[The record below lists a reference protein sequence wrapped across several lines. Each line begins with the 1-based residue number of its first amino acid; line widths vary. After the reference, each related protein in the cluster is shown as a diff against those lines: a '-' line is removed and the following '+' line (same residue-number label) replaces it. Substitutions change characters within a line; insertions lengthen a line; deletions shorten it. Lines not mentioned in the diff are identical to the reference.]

1 VVEGQSSFEAWYEVH
16 HPRLMASLLLVIG
29 DLDVA
34 SDATDEAFTRAL
46 ARWSRVAAMK
56 SPEGWTY
63 RVAINS
69 ARRRF
74 RRREL
79 EQRLLRRAMPPA
91 TVPPPGEEAWL
102 VVRDLP
108 PRQRTAVVLRHVAD
122 LTEADIAGVMG
133 VARSTVSST
142 LDAAHRTLAGRLSP
156 ESQEAHRD

>member
-1 VVEGQSSFEAWYEVH
+1 MQ
-16 HPRLMASLLLVIG
+16 HPRLVASLLLVIG

-34 SDATDEAFTRAL
+34 SDAADEAFTRAL

-79 EQRLLRRAMPPA
+79 EQRLLRRALPPA
-91 TVPPPGEEAWL
+91 AVPAPGEEAWL
-102 VVRDLP
+102 LVRDLP

-142 LDAAHRTLAGRLSP
+142 LAAAHRTLAGRLSP
-156 ESQEAHRD
+156 QSEEARRD